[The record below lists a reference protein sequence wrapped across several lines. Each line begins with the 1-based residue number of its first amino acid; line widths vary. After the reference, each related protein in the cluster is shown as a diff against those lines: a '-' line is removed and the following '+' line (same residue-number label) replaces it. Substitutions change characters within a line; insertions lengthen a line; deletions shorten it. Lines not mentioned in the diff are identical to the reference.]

1 MDMKTF
7 INDYAVDRLNT
18 NSLKWD
24 ALDVRYGDPDLIAM
38 WVADMEFKIPKEV
51 QSALIERVNHGVFGY
66 SYTPDS
72 YYQAMINWQ
81 QKRHGATIQ
90 KDWVRFSTGIVTAL
104 YWFVTIFTE
113 ENDAVMIQTP
123 VYYPFHNAVKD
134 NNRQLVTSEL
144 VNTNGKYTIDLA
156 DVEDKII
163 KQNVKLFILCSPH
176 NPAGRVWTEEELTA
190 LLEICHKHHVLV
202 ISDEIHQ
209 DIVLGTHKFISSLSI
224 ADGKYQDNMIVCT
237 APSKTFNLACLLN
250 SHIIIPNDDLRQ
262 IYDVET
268 NKINQTETSLMGQI
282 AGEAAY
288 TYGEDWL
295 EGLLSVIEYNFT
307 YLKTELNAHAPKAI
321 VTELEGTY
329 LAWIDLRP
337 YIPAA
342 ETKNFIQDK
351 CRLAIDFGEWF
362 SDDCQG
368 FVRLNMGTDPK
379 YVKAGIRNIIN
390 EIKKL

>member
-1 MDMKTF
+1 MKMTDF
-7 INDYAVDRLNT
+7 VNEYAVDRLKT

-38 WVADMEFKIPKEV
+38 WVADMEFKVPKEV
-51 QSALIERVNHGVFGY
+51 QAALNDRVNHGVFGY

-72 YYQAMINWQ
+72 YYQALINWQ
-81 QKRHGATIQ
+81 QKRHHATIQ

-104 YWFVTIFTE
+104 YWFVNIFTK

-144 VNTNGKYTIDLA
+144 INTDGSYTMDLA
-156 DVEDKII
+156 DVEAKII
-163 KQNVKLFILCSPH
+163 SEKVKLFILCSPH
-176 NPAGRVWTEEELTA
+176 NPVGRVWTATELEA
-190 LLEICHKHHVLV
+190 LLAICHKHQVLV

-209 DIVLGTHKFISSLSI
+209 DIVLGNRQFISSLSI
-224 ADGKYQDNMIVCT
+224 ANGKYQDNLIVCS

-250 SHIIIPNDDLRQ
+250 SHIIIPNESIRAH
-262 IYDVET
+262 YDVET
-268 NKINQTETSLMGQI
+268 NKINQTETSIMGQI
-282 AGEAAY
+282 ACEAAY
-288 TYGEDWL
+288 THGEDWL
-295 EGLLSVIEYNFT
+295 EGLLSVIEFNFN
-307 YLKTELNAHAPKAI
+307 YLKTELNQHAPKAI

-329 LAWIDLRP
+329 LAWIDLRAYVP
-337 YIPAA
+337 VE
-342 ETKNFIQDK
+342 ETKHFIQDK

-362 SDDCQG
+362 SDECQG

-379 YVKAGIRNIIN
+379 YVKAGIANIIT
-390 EIKKL
+390 EIHQL